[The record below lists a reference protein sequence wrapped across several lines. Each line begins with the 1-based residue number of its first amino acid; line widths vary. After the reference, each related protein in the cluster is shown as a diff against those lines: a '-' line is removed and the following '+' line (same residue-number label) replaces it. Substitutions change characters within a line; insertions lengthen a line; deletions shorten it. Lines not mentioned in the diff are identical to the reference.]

1 MDQAVPGPAPT
12 KLVFL
17 SQIPTYPVNFKVRF
31 LGCVSKYNTAT
42 GRLTLHHNYSVHGLE
57 SQISHVEVDINL
69 LLEDTDHTSLQIG
82 VWLNVF
88 GYIREENSDEYRR
101 REGEGTRRNSE
112 KEGHISSDKP
122 IYVQAVTIL
131 PAGPV
136 RIGEYERILRDMQ
149 RVERRVNDDRIV

>member
-17 SQIPTYPVNFKVRF
+17 SQVPTYPVNFKVRF

-42 GRLTLHHNYSVHGLE
+42 GRLTLHHNYNVHGLE
-57 SQISHVEVDINL
+57 SQVSHVEVDINL
-69 LLEDTDHTSLQIG
+69 LLEDTDHTSIQIG
-82 VWLNVF
+82 AWLNIF
-88 GYIREENSDEYRR
+88 GYIREENSDDYRR
-101 REGEGTRRNSE
+101 KERESTYRNSE
-112 KEGHISSDKP
+112 KGDRISTDRP
-122 IYVQAVTIL
+122 VYVQAVTIL

-149 RVERRVNDDRIV
+149 RVERVYDD